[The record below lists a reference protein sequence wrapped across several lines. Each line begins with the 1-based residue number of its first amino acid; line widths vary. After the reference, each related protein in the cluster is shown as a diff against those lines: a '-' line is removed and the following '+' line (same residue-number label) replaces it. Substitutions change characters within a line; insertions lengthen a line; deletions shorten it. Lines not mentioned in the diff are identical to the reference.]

1 MWPIIAIATER
12 TTSVCSRLRTGAQ
25 VSGEVTDRL
34 RPGRAEPHHVGGVDW
49 KRATLFCGRS
59 VLEDGR
65 PVLDRYLAI
74 QVRSTSARVPTPNT
88 ANITLAMLASRL
100 VLSAS
105 IQSQACEMPT
115 RRTAAT
121 LGIHENLDQKA
132 PP

>member
-1 MWPIIAIATER
+1 
-12 TTSVCSRLRTGAQ
+12 
-25 VSGEVTDRL
+25 VTI
-34 RPGRAEPHHVGGVDW
+34 
-49 KRATLFCGRS
+49 
-59 VLEDGR
+59 
-65 PVLDRYLAI
+65 LDRYFAI

-88 ANITLAMLASRL
+88 ANITVAMLASRL

-105 IQSQACEMPT
+105 IWNQACEMPT